1 MLYLC
6 RCYLK
11 DLLAHHNIDFK
22 PQNRVDVLISYD
34 GNTLIPKKRAY
45 LCELSTLERDIENF
59 LEPISLSSFEALVFF
74 QLKPSNLFK
83 SYLENYLL
91 IMDGVLQPIVQGGSQ
106 QTQVMNHLNEAAQSA
121 IDLIL
126 RLCDGSATEQEVT
139 LNGNLSLQHIDVENE
154 RHILQLFVE
163 VISEEM
169 SSKKLS
175 CSGLRGVTALLELL
189 QMYEDIFTIREVC
202 KQFELTECISDPDLD
217 SIVKI
222 AEELSKT
229 ECRAT
234 LTMEESIVKLNQVKE
249 VLVLKDKHS
258 QTILKLFKAVLDSK
272 AFFQFAKE
280 NGFRG
285 DIGRRKF
292 AQLHNLV
299 TTRLQHEEY
308 NGVVL
313 DHLLGCYDYIDPFL
327 RKPSSLNELM
337 MLVTA
342 LPNIENGINQLRTV
356 NGNIGLIKQ
365 WFEVCMP

>member
-1 MLYLC
+1 ML
-6 RCYLK
+6 
-11 DLLAHHNIDFK
+11 AQHNIDFD
-22 PQNRVDVLISYD
+22 PQNRVDVLVSHD
-34 GNTLIPKKRAY
+34 GDALVPKEKAY
-45 LCELSTLERDIENF
+45 LCDLSTLEYGINKF
-59 LEPISLSSFEALVFF
+59 LEPISSSSLEALVFF
-74 QLKPSNLFK
+74 RLKPSNLFK
-83 SYLENYLL
+83 SYLENYLF
-91 IMDGVLQPIVQGGSQ
+91 IMDGVMQPIVQVGSQ

-139 LNGNLSLQHIDVENE
+139 LNGNLPLQDIDVENE

-163 VISEEM
+163 VISDEM

-189 QMYEDIFTIREVC
+189 QMYKDIFIIREVC
-202 KQFELTECISDPDLD
+202 KEFELTECTSDPDLD
-217 SIVKI
+217 NIVKI
-222 AEELSKT
+222 ADELSKT
-229 ECRAT
+229 ECRAM
-234 LTMEESIVKLNQVKE
+234 LTMEEAIVKLTRVKD
-249 VLVLKDKHS
+249 VLLIKGKHS
-258 QTILKLFKAVLDSK
+258 QTILKLFKAVSNSK
-272 AFFQFAKE
+272 AFFQFAEE

-285 DIGRRKF
+285 DNGRRKF
-292 AQLHNLV
+292 IQLHNLV

-356 NGNIGLIKQ
+356 NGNIGLIKN